1 MSLLRAAEGRDGLV
15 RNRSSSPSA
24 TRREDGADEEADDG
38 VADKREYFHGVNED
52 KNRGKAGRY
61 RSTIYYYLMMLHAIL
76 CRRLFFGWKGGKGGS
91 LRSQLSRKFEG
102 ARKWAIFAFVS
113 ERD

>member
-61 RSTIYYYLMMLHAIL
+61 RSTIYFSQ
-76 CRRLFFGWKGGKGGS
+76 RWKVEREV
-91 LRSQLSRKFEG
+91 LRSQLSNVSGIVKRDLALLQKIVP
-102 ARKWAIFAFVS
+102 ARSHAQK
-113 ERD
+113 